1 MEQHVQPHSVSAQPS
16 AEIQVIAEDQER
28 DVLREFS
35 CGQGQA
41 LPEELAKV
49 VPSVAPPVLHG
60 VVREQMVQE
69 EEAFNVEGVS
79 ISSELSQRAL
89 RAACKSLGIS
99 SSGSKAK
106 LYGRIK
112 GHFDQMKI
120 DLTREAALKAK
131 DFSERGAETILLVT
145 PPPQEEIKQHELTHV
160 PYQPWCTSCV
170 MARGRQDRCLLDEG
184 RKKDREIPTI
194 SMDFCYTGYG
204 QDSSGVPVAETEDN
218 MVTCLVFH
226 DSTTSC
232 VHALPVDRKGNL
244 PFLCGEVIR
253 FISYL
258 GYGEIILKNDQ
269 EPIMLKL
276 QKMVQHTRLRLN

>member
-35 CGQGQA
+35 FGRGQA

-69 EEAFNVEGVS
+69 EEEAFNVEGVS
-79 ISSELSQRAL
+79 ISSESSQRAL
-89 RAACKSLGIS
+89 RAACKSLGIF

-131 DFSERGAETILLVT
+131 DFSERGAETIPLVT
-145 PPPQEEIKQHELTHV
+145 PPSQEEIEQHELTHV

-170 MARGRQDRCLLDEG
+170 MARGRQDRCLVDER

-204 QDSSGVPVAETEDN
+204 QGSSGVPV
-218 MVTCLVFH
+218 H

-232 VHALPVDRKGNL
+232 VHATPVDRKGSL
-244 PFLCGEVIR
+244 PFFCGEVIR

-258 GYGEIILKNDQ
+258 GYDEIILKNDQ